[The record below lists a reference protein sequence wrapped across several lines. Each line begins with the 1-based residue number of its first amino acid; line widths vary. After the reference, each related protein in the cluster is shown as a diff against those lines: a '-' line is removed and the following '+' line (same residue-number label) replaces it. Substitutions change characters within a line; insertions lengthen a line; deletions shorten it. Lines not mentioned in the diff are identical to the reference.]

1 MKLTLVALLCA
12 TVPMNDGPPTNA
24 LHPPSTVLSKS
35 GITGTVP
42 TNVPSALW
50 MGTLVAPGT

>member
-42 TNVPSALW
+42 TNVP
-50 MGTLVAPGT
+50 LVL